1 VYLHC
6 RVCSVDYP
14 MEAYAQR
21 IEDEFEE
28 QLARIPCDRI

>member
-1 VYLHC
+1 
-6 RVCSVDYP
+6 VCSVDYP

-21 IEDEFEE
+21 IDDELED